1 MHCKAREK
9 GLRVR
14 EYVMMMMMRRVPA
27 VSVVPRRNEP
37 VRDLIS
43 AVRVCPYPTVPGP
56 GGSTAGLPPW
66 HVSSSKMRTLG
77 CCHVGVLLPL
87 PGLEEEGAEV
97 RMNHLKWGTPAVQA
111 PCYLSSC
118 IIILHRCR
126 WTFC

>member
-1 MHCKAREK
+1 MHCKARGK

-14 EYVMMMMMRRVPA
+14 EYVMMMMRRVPA

-87 PGLEEEGAEV
+87 AAAWFGRGRRRGPNEPSQMGYTS
-97 RMNHLKWGTPAVQA
+97 RTGTVLLA
-111 PCYLSSC
+111 
-118 IIILHRCR
+118 
-126 WTFC
+126 